1 MTFLVW
7 KKSYFRKLP
16 NYFNKFIDTFK
27 VKQIVK
33 EQPKTAPVTEKI
45 DALDLDDLDLTPQR
59 SRLSNEASG
68 GRSGAEIV

>member
-1 MTFLVW
+1 L
-7 KKSYFRKLP
+7 
-16 NYFNKFIDTFK
+16 K